1 MVGDEDCQFVN
12 GGNYREMLS
21 REIKL
26 QRIQN
31 LRNIASLQK

>member
-1 MVGDEDCQFVN
+1 MTKIVN
-12 GGNYREMLS
+12 GDSYREVLS
-21 REIKL
+21 KEINL

>member
-1 MVGDEDCQFVN
+1 MIINGDS
-12 GGNYREMLS
+12 YREMLS

-26 QRIQN
+26 QKIQN